1 MATIDD
7 NAILEEALSAAQRHL
22 RDAARELFLAQQ
34 EITVSAH
41 STWGIFLD
49 DWQESLHRDAEY
61 FDRFISRLWGDD
73 E

>member
-1 MATIDD
+1 MATIDE

-22 RDAARELFLAQQ
+22 RDAARELFLAQR

-41 STWGIFLD
+41 GTWGLLLD
-49 DWQESLHRDAEY
+49 DWQESLHRDAEVIDIY
-61 FDRFISRLWGDD
+61 ISRLENAD